1 MGVFS
6 ELLCGMLQRHRNFNL
21 SARKNNFGSK
31 NKIQQIMKK
40 IIALTTIILAIVVI
54 SCRTTHNNSNKNTM
68 DKEKIKSEIIQ
79 AETNLITLY
88 KQGEFMKALSIDL
101 NSPDFRCIKN
111 GKIETYEALETRY
124 KKTVDEKRLKS
135 MDYKVESRDFNFINA
150 DNVLVTL
157 SITLNITMSDG
168 NLSTQGPIAETILW
182 QRIEN
187 NWRLG
192 YYHASEL
199 PKGN

>member
-1 MGVFS
+1 MN
-6 ELLCGMLQRHRNFNL
+6 R
-21 SARKNNFGSK
+21 
-31 NKIQQIMKK
+31 
-40 IIALTTIILAIVVI
+40 LTILTFVI
-54 SCRTTHNNSNKNTM
+54 LTMVITSCKTNHNNSKNNTM

-79 AETNLITLY
+79 TETNLITLY

-124 KKTVDEKRLKS
+124 KKMVDEKRLKN
-135 MDYKVESRDFNFINA
+135 MDYKVASRDFNFINA

-157 SITLNITMSDG
+157 SINLTIIMSDG
-168 NLSTQGPIAETILW
+168 NTLMQGPIAETILW
-182 QRIEN
+182 QRIDN
-187 NWRLG
+187 NWQLG

-199 PKGN
+199 PKEN